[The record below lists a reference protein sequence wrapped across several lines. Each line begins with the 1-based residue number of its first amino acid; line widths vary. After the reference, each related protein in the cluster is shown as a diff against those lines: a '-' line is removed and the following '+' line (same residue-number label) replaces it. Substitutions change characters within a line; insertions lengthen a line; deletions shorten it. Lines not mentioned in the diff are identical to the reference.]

1 MSAHLNSF
9 TMTTG
14 VGRNKTLHTC
24 REVRTPYGYSK
35 VVNQN
40 NDVAVIYCGG
50 GRWGSICQNWDLRT
64 QLMFD
69 SRIIRHKFNGENS
82 QLSYTTFMEEILQI
96 QQKDH
101 PYFAGFSF
109 LDVKFVPE
117 ASLVR
122 IVTHYDTEFVEI
134 LDTSEYTM
142 V

>member
-1 MSAHLNSF
+1 MSSHLNTF

-14 VGRNKTLHTC
+14 VGSNKILHNC

-35 VVNQN
+35 VVNQH

-50 GRWGSICQNWDLRT
+50 GRWSSICQNRELHT

-82 QLSYTTFMEEILQI
+82 RLSYTTFMEEILQI

-109 LDVKFVPE
+109 LNVRFVPE
-117 ASLVR
+117 ASIVR
-122 IVTHYDTEFVEI
+122 IVTRCDTEFVEI